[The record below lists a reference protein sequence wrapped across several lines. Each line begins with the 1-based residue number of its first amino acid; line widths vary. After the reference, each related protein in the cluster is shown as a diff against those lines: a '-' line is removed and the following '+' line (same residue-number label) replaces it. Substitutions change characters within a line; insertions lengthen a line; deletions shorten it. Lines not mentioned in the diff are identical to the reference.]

1 MFRSQIAASVIMG
14 AAVLLTVTPAAAE
27 GETAAPT
34 FRVEQKAID
43 LGDVT
48 AGQESRAV
56 FVFHNDGDADVRI
69 LRAKPS

>member
-1 MFRSQIAASVIMG
+1 MFRRQIAASVIMG
-14 AAVLLTVTPAAAE
+14 AAVLFTVIPAGAQ
-27 GETAAPT
+27 GETVAQS

-48 AGQESRAV
+48 AGQENRAV

>member
-1 MFRSQIAASVIMG
+1 MFRRQIAASLIMG
-14 AAVLLTVTPAAAE
+14 AAVMCPVTPAGAD
-27 GETAAPT
+27 GEAVAPA

-48 AGQESRAV
+48 AGQEKRAV
-56 FVFHNDGDADVRI
+56 FTFHNDGDGDVRI